1 MKVFRAMHDAE
12 GRTASMDISNVGEM
26 DDIVAS
32 GNATQLIL
40 AHEAL
45 MEKRIGDI
53 AEEIA
58 ARKDVRFVMIAG
70 PSSSGKTTFSHRL
83 STQLMACGLRPHPI
97 ATDNYFRNREDTPRD
112 ANGQYDFE
120 GLGAMDVEQFNSDM
134 SRLLKGETVDM
145 PTYNFKKGRPGV
157 QR

>member
-1 MKVFRAMHDAE
+1 MIAE
-12 GRTASMDISNVGEM
+12 
-26 DDIVAS
+26 

-45 MEKRIGDI
+45 MEKRVGDI

-58 ARKDVRFVMIAG
+58 RRKDVRFVMIAG

-97 ATDNYFRNREDTPRD
+97 ATDNYFRNREDTP
-112 ANGQYDFE
+112 E
-120 GLGAMDVEQFNSDM
+120 
-134 SRLLKGETVDM
+134 M
-145 PTYNFKKGRPGV
+145 PTASTILRDWALWTWSSSTAI
-157 QR
+157 